1 VQVVDTAVSV
11 RSPFFSARERLDPRR
26 LAFTLVELL
35 VVIAIIGLL
44 VALLVPAVGGAREAA
59 RQISCFNNLKQLG
72 IAAQSYHSANDVLP
86 ASIEHVNQ
94 TTDAEANWG
103 WITRLLPHMEMQT
116 FYDALLVDV
125 YPLDEMRL
133 GTTDARFDSFR
144 NAAQKPVSTLV
155 CPSGMPQEPNAKM
168 SDRWFEP
175 KSYDA
180 PFATSNY
187 AACFGPNT
195 SNIGWAWN
203 WAVMNDNQKAGAYA
217 ARKRSPMPPVRGH
230 NFAAITDG
238 TSNTFM
244 GGEVFARN
252 AQPVHLNAFFT
263 AKWIG
268 VAKAPGNGGHGSAAA
283 RTVGFPLNAVAGS
296 GRVYGFSSAH
306 PNGGGFVFCDGS
318 TRFID
323 DTIEYG
329 NPAVVSQYGIYQK
342 LGVANDGLPIS
353 EY

>member
-1 VQVVDTAVSV
+1 M
-11 RSPFFSARERLDPRR
+11 DPQRTPRVPGR

-35 VVIAIIGLL
+35 VVIAIIALL
-44 VALLVPAVGGAREAA
+44 VGLLVPAVGGARESA
-59 RQISCFNNLKQLG
+59 RRIQCGNNLKQLG
-72 IAAQSYHSANDVLP
+72 IAAQSYESANSFLP
-86 ASIEHVNQ
+86 ASIADIDPDSSE
-94 TTDAEANWG
+94 DANWG
-103 WITRLLPHMEMQT
+103 WMTRLMPHMELQT
-116 FYDALLVDV
+116 QYDALLVDV
-125 YPLDEMRL
+125 YPLSDMRL
-133 GTTDARFDSFR
+133 GTSNATFDSFR
-144 NAAQKPVSTLV
+144 NAAQQPVATFI
-155 CPSGMPQEPNAKM
+155 CPSGISQDPAAKQ

-175 KSYDA
+175 KSYDSA
-180 PFATSNY
+180 FAAGNY

-195 SNIGWAWN
+195 SNIGWYAN
-203 WAVMNDNQKAGAYA
+203 WSSMNTVQKANAMA
-217 ARKRSPMPPVRGH
+217 ARKRSPMPQGMPQGGPTAASQGH
-230 NFAAITDG
+230 PFAAITDG

-283 RTVGFPLNAVAGS
+283 RTVGFPLNAVAGT

-306 PNGGGFVFCDGS
+306 PGGANFVYCDGS

-329 NPAVVSQYGIYQK
+329 NPAVVSQFGIYQK